1 MLRERERKINKK
13 FKKWFYA
20 LAGEEEK
27 GAENACSRLERKFEY
42 IFRFIFYAL
51 LYLFILNIVLFVLTR
66 KIERR
71 DAVVL
76 KMIF

>member
-1 MLRERERKINKK
+1 MLSR
-13 FKKWFYA
+13 
-20 LAGEEEK
+20 GEKEE

-42 IFRFIFYAL
+42 IFRFNFYAL

-66 KIERR
+66 KKERR